1 MAKGNRNGEGVTIVI
16 RREEGGGD
24 GHHGGAW
31 KVAYADFVTA
41 MMAFFLLMWL
51 LNATTEEQRRG
62 LADYFAPTNVMAQ
75 GASGSGRPFG
85 GSTPNDAGK
94 LVSATG
100 AVRLETGPKPV
111 LQDIEME
118 DDSEEVAVQ
127 VPRRDAAPGDSDG
140 PEARAGT
147 VEMVTPGIRRG
158 EVERDGHAEAEAQ
171 SPDRPISAAGR
182 EAALA
187 RRRQEEAREADLA
200 TASEGALRQELER
213 RERDA
218 LEQLAEQLRSAV
230 KADPVLAELAQQFR
244 VEQVPEGL
252 RIQLL
257 DADRQPMFALG
268 GSAPNERSR
277 ALIAKVA
284 AIIQRVPNAVAITGH
299 TDAKPFRTGE
309 RSNWDLAADRANV
322 TRRLLIEG
330 GLTESRLRSVA
341 GLAEREP
348 LLPEDP
354 QAAAN
359 RRVAILL
366 LRQNPAPG
374 TQAR

>member
-1 MAKGNRNGEGVTIVI
+1 MAKGHRGGEGVTIVI
-16 RREEGGGD
+16 RREEGGGEA
-24 GHHGGAW
+24 HHGGAW

-94 LVSATG
+94 LVSTTG
-100 AVRLETGPKPV
+100 ALRLETGLRPV

-127 VPRRDAAPGDSDG
+127 VPRRDAVPGDSDG
-140 PEARAGT
+140 PEARAGR

-158 EVERDGHAEAEAQ
+158 EVQRDGHAEAEAQ
-171 SPDRPISAAGR
+171 PPDRAVSAVGQA
-182 EAALA
+182 AALA
-187 RRRQEEAREADLA
+187 RRQEEAREADLA

-309 RSNWDLAADRANV
+309 RSNWDLAANRANV

-330 GLTESRLRSVA
+330 GLTEARLRSVA

>member
-1 MAKGNRNGEGVTIVI
+1 MAKGNRNGEGATIVI

-51 LNATTEEQRRG
+51 LNATTEEQRHG
-62 LADYFAPTNVMAQ
+62 LADYFAPTNVMAR
-75 GASGSGRPFG
+75 GSSGSGQPFG
-85 GSTPNDAGK
+85 GSTPNDAGQ
-94 LVSATG
+94 LASTTG
-100 AVRLETGPKPV
+100 AVRLEMGPAPI
-111 LQDIEME
+111 LQDIETE
-118 DDSEEVAVQ
+118 DESE
-127 VPRRDAAPGDSDG
+127 VPARLLPMRDAPPGESDG
-140 PEARAGT
+140 PEARPGR
-147 VEMVTPGIRRG
+147 VEMATPGIRRG
-158 EVERDGHAEAEAQ
+158 DILRDGHLDAVPP
-171 SPDRPISAAGR
+171 SPD
-182 EAALA
+182 ALA
-187 RRRQEEAREADLA
+187 SPATQQAGPAQRRREEAREADLA
-200 TASEGALRQELER
+200 AASEGALRQELER